1 MSKYVNAAEAA
12 DKISKKLNIPMNKL
26 VDIFAEIPRADVK
39 EVKHG
44 KWIDSDNDY
53 TVAKCSVC
61 GEEFDAVCPIEY
73 AGKEFWDE
81 FENSAKYCS
90 NCGAKMNGGDDE

>member
-1 MSKYVNAAEAA
+1 MNKYVNTVEAA

-39 EVKHG
+39 EVKRG
-44 KWIDSDNDY
+44 KWIDSHNDY

-61 GEEFDAVCPIEY
+61 GEEFYEVCPIEY
-73 AGKEFWDE
+73 ACKEFWDL
-81 FENSAKYCS
+81 FESLENYCP
-90 NCGAKMNGGDDE
+90 NCGAKMDGGSEE

>member
-1 MSKYVNAAEAA
+1 MTKYVKATAATDE
-12 DKISKKLNIPMNKL
+12 ISKKLNIPINRL

-44 KWIDSDNDY
+44 AWIDLYNDY

-61 GEEFDAVCPIEY
+61 GEEFDAVCPIEH
-73 AGKEFWDE
+73 ASKEFWDI
-81 FENSAKYCS
+81 FESSEKYCS
-90 NCGAKMNGGDDE
+90 NCGAKMDG

>member
-1 MSKYVNAAEAA
+1 MNKYVNAAEAA

-44 KWIDSDNDY
+44 KWIDSYNDY

-61 GEEFDAVCPIEY
+61 GEEFTVCPIEY
-73 AGKEFWDE
+73 AGKEFWDA
-81 FENSAKYCS
+81 FESLAKYCS
-90 NCGAKMNGGDDE
+90 NCGARMDGETE